1 MHLRPCFA
9 AGRTGLLL
17 LIIAVGFSGCKLVP
31 PGASQ
36 GKFVASQGI
45 KDMFADPEVD
55 VIVDNG
61 DRIRCERQK
70 RLGTH
75 FHTKV
80 CMTVDEW
87 QERKRRQRELQQKNM
102 MGTCG
107 ASLAGGAY
115 MDGNVTGALLPS
127 NCGDSINRGN

>member
-1 MHLRPCFA
+1 MHISQRFS
-9 AGRTGLLL
+9 GRRTGLLL
-17 LIIAVGFSGCKLVP
+17 LVIAVTFSGCTMVP

-36 GKFVASQGI
+36 GKFVASQGVR
-45 KDMFADPEVD
+45 DMFDDPDVE

-80 CMTVDEW
+80 CMTITEW
-87 QERKRRQRELQQKNM
+87 EERKRRQRELQQKNM
-102 MGTCG
+102 MAVCG
-107 ASLAGGAY
+107 ASPGGGSY

>member
-1 MHLRPCFA
+1 MHFNQRFS
-9 AGRTGLLL
+9 AGRLGLLL
-17 LIIAVGFSGCKLVP
+17 VVIAVTVSGCKLVP

-36 GKFVASQGI
+36 GKFVASQGV
-45 KDMFADPEVD
+45 KDMFDDPDVD

-75 FHTKV
+75 RHTKV
-80 CMTVDEW
+80 CMTIAEW
-87 QERKRRQRELQQKNM
+87 DERKRRQRELQQKNM
-102 MGTCG
+102 MGVCG
-107 ASLAGGAY
+107 ASPSGGSY